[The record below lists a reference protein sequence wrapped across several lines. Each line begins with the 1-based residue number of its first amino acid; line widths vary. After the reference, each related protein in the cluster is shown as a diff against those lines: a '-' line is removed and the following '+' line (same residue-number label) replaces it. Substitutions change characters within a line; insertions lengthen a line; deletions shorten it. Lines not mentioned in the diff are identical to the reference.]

1 MIYAV
6 FGKRVLD
13 FFLSMV
19 ALLVLSPIIVFLII
33 VGSIVLRGN
42 PFFTQERP
50 GRNERVF
57 NLIKF
62 RTMTNEKDENGEFLP
77 DEIRLIPYGRFLRKT
92 SLDELPELI
101 NIVKGDMAIVGP
113 RPLLVRYLPCYTD
126 YERKRHKVR
135 PGLTGAAQISGRNA
149 LPWDKRLSLDVEYAN
164 NVTFRRDLDIVLR
177 TIIKVVKREGVAEAG
192 NFDMLDLDEE
202 RKQNSADC

>member
-77 DEIRLIPYGRFLRKT
+77 DEIRLIPYGRCLRKT
-92 SLDELPELI
+92 DS
-101 NIVKGDMAIVGP
+101 
-113 RPLLVRYLPCYTD
+113 RT
-126 YERKRHKVR
+126 
-135 PGLTGAAQISGRNA
+135 
-149 LPWDKRLSLDVEYAN
+149 LS
-164 NVTFRRDLDIVLR
+164 
-177 TIIKVVKREGVAEAG
+177 
-192 NFDMLDLDEE
+192 
-202 RKQNSADC
+202 SAS